1 MRLEESELNL
11 ECLVLRADW
20 DDRGKKL
27 ENLIRQLGEVKRQTE
42 LQIKAVEQECTQK
55 TYAAESRHHDQ
66 FDRAIDK
73 IQVLKRSLARTW
85 MRNLIFLS
93 IQELEKKLA
102 QQEEQNHQKMMQLR
116 VDGDNERRR
125 LEEAHHTKLATEYR
139 HHQALESQIEQ
150 LKLEHVRYETF

>member
-27 ENLIRQLGEVKRQTE
+27 ENLVRQLSEVKRQTQ
-42 LQIKAVEQECTQK
+42 LQIQAVEQECTQK

-73 IQVLKRSLARTW
+73 IQVSTLFS
-85 MRNLIFLS
+85 S
-93 IQELEKKLA
+93 
-102 QQEEQNHQKMMQLR
+102 
-116 VDGDNERRR
+116 
-125 LEEAHHTKLATEYR
+125 
-139 HHQALESQIEQ
+139 
-150 LKLEHVRYETF
+150 